1 MAIKRQ
7 RKPKPAAADR
17 VEISYLTISPRGTIT
32 LPKRLRQNI
41 EMVAVSRRQD
51 GVIELRPKIAVD
63 ESQAWFWTER
73 WQRMEREAEE
83 DIKAGRIRRFN
94 GVDALFKDLDS

>member
-1 MAIKRQ
+1 M
-7 RKPKPAAADR
+7 
-17 VEISYLTISPRGTIT
+17 
-32 LPKRLRQNI
+32 PKRLRQNI